1 LQIGSKCCKLNICA
15 TVCAAFLSPSCV
27 VMLACKLQG
36 TGCLCHQRINS
47 ARSWASI
54 PRPCRTLRR
63 TGAVLKAMMSVTDV
77 LTLDSEPPATH
88 LRPPIRDLW
97 SSVPDTLP
105 SSTTSFAGPSA
116 SSTNGAVAHL
126 LRASTAAGI
135 LELSAEISR
144 LVKELDTELN
154 DFLASASTLPQP
166 HQGKQQQKI
175 SLQPQPTPSSRPQVE
190 SLRIPATANAQQSFL
205 GNGRG
210 GAIATAFDPL
220 ALASTSP
227 LANGHTGLQLL
238 SLSRPAVGL
247 TDAATGAVAG
257 AGSRAERRRQNWRR
271 GTDATAASMAPDHE
285 AKFKANGT
293 GSISILMGSFSKD
306 HILSTEEEQ
315 LLAAAAQDFMQLSGL
330 RRVLTT
336 VLRRPPSMVE
346 MAKSLHCDEAALR
359 VRLDCGNRART
370 LLAQK
375 NYRLVV
381 NIAKR
386 LVRPA
391 SAAGSG
397 LSGGSGGSGGISAAV
412 GDGGVSLDDAITVG
426 MEALMYAIRK
436 FKPETGYRL
445 STYATWWIRLHVSRL
460 VQAQTGVISL
470 PVYQRANL
478 DRLRAVRAQLRSKL
492 PPGIAPSI
500 QQLAE
505 AAGMYPSQVAQL
517 EAIERAFTG
526 GTRSF
531 EAPLADGEG
540 EDGFTVED
548 LVAQDTDAELP
559 LASASSLFLDSEDF
573 AASASLSS
581 TVDGLLASLDQ
592 RESEL
597 LRKQYGLDGEMEG
610 EPGGKDGSEVAATE
624 FGKAGP
630 APGTQRLKLGRK
642 RRTSVAQALEKLRL
656 LAGEDSPLAE
666 WLQLDSAK
674 ASYATRSA
682 AGYSKKS
689 KG

>member
-1 LQIGSKCCKLNICA
+1 
-15 TVCAAFLSPSCV
+15 
-27 VMLACKLQG
+27 
-36 TGCLCHQRINS
+36 
-47 ARSWASI
+47 
-54 PRPCRTLRR
+54 
-63 TGAVLKAMMSVTDV
+63 
-77 LTLDSEPPATH
+77 
-88 LRPPIRDLW
+88 
-97 SSVPDTLP
+97 
-105 SSTTSFAGPSA
+105 
-116 SSTNGAVAHL
+116 
-126 LRASTAAGI
+126 
-135 LELSAEISR
+135 
-144 LVKELDTELN
+144 
-154 DFLASASTLPQP
+154 
-166 HQGKQQQKI
+166 
-175 SLQPQPTPSSRPQVE
+175 
-190 SLRIPATANAQQSFL
+190 
-205 GNGRG
+205 
-210 GAIATAFDPL
+210 
-220 ALASTSP
+220 
-227 LANGHTGLQLL
+227 
-238 SLSRPAVGL
+238 
-247 TDAATGAVAG
+247 
-257 AGSRAERRRQNWRR
+257 
-271 GTDATAASMAPDHE
+271 
-285 AKFKANGT
+285 
-293 GSISILMGSFSKD
+293 
-306 HILSTEEEQ
+306 
-315 LLAAAAQDFMQLSGL
+315 MQLSGL

-336 VLRRPPSMVE
+336 LLRRPPSMVE

-391 SAAGSG
+391 SAAGNG
-397 LSGGSGGSGGISAAV
+397 LSGSSGSGGISAAV

-436 FKPETGYRL
+436 FKPEAGYRL

-478 DRLRAVRAQLRSKL
+478 DRLRAVRALLRSKL
-492 PPGIAPSI
+492 PPGVVPSI

-540 EDGFTVED
+540 ERGFTVED
-548 LVAQDTDAELP
+548 LVAQNTDAELP
-559 LASASSLFLDSEDF
+559 LASTSSLFLDSEDF

-581 TVDGLLASLDQ
+581 TVEGLLASLDR

-597 LRKQYGLDGEMEG
+597 LRKQYGFDDEMEG
-610 EPGGKDGSEVAATE
+610 ESGGEDGSEVAATE

-630 APGTQRLKLGRK
+630 APGMQRLKLGRK

-666 WLQLDSAK
+666 WLQLESAK